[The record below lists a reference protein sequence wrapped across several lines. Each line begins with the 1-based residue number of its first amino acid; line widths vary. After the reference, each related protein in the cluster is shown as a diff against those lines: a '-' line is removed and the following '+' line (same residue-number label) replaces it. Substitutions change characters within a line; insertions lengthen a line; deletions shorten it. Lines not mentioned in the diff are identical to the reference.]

1 MPKQL
6 KQAESSTLTPIEDF
20 ANAWGVSN
28 KTVQNWV
35 EFTYQAFEILL
46 PSNGPFP
53 EWGIQLLTLCAKHI
67 STNAT
72 LYFTET
78 GETRRLKGTEYVK
91 KIRTLRK
98 EGHFQ
103 NFEQFRN
110 FQNFQ
115 PTNTDAGDENEL
127 EDETLAELGLIARR
141 NDSDLNRIKK
151 TIEARED
158 NEIEELASFIEGS
171 DQRKMTKLLRRLATG
186 TTQPS
191 GLNQAIDV
199 AFKQLPGAIE

>member
-1 MPKQL
+1 MATKQL
-6 KQAESSTLTPIEDF
+6 KQADTSTLTPIEDF
-20 ANAWGVSN
+20 ANAWGVTN

-53 EWGIQLLTLCAKHI
+53 EWGIQLLTLCAKNI
-67 STNAT
+67 SANAA
-72 LYFTET
+72 LYFAET
-78 GETRRLKGTEYVK
+78 GETRRLKGTEYVR
-91 KIRTLRK
+91 KIRALRQD
-98 EGHFQ
+98 GHFE

-110 FQNFQ
+110 FQNFR
-115 PTNTDAGDENEL
+115 PTENTDDHDL
-127 EDETLAELGLIARR
+127 EDETLAELGIIARR
-141 NDSDLNRIKK
+141 NDSDLGRIKQ

-158 NEIEELASFIEGS
+158 SEIEELATFIEGS

-186 TTQPS
+186 TPQHS

-199 AFKQLPGAIE
+199 AFKQLPSA

>member
-1 MPKQL
+1 MATKQL
-6 KQAESSTLTPIEDF
+6 KAADSLTPIEDF
-20 ANAWGVSN
+20 ANAWGVST

-72 LYFTET
+72 LYFAET

-91 KIRTLRK
+91 KIRSLRS

-103 NFEQFRN
+103 QFEQFRN
-110 FQNFQ
+110 FQKFQNFN
-115 PTNTDAGDENEL
+115 PEETAEEL
-127 EDETLAELGLIARR
+127 ENETLAELGTLTRS
-141 NDSDLNRIKK
+141 SDLNLNHIKE
-151 TIEARED
+151 TIEAKED
-158 NEIEELASFIEGS
+158 EEIEALAEFIEDS
-171 DQRKMTKLLRRLATG
+171 DRRKMGKLLRRLKTG
-186 TTQPS
+186 KLPDS
-191 GLNQAIDV
+191 SASMSEAIEV
-199 AFKQLPGAIE
+199 AFERLPPA